1 MTHSGN
7 QNNEKKSVKYNS
19 LYANIPSTSNGQ
31 MPHSGE
37 MKIG

>member
-19 LYANIPSTSNGQ
+19 LYANIPSTFNISKGW
-31 MPHSGE
+31 PTDSTD
-37 MKIG
+37 